1 MTKWR
6 YRRWFIGLVI
16 AAGVW
21 RVLYVLVFKVG
32 DGVVGD
38 QIYYSGQAVTIANG
52 NWFADPFPPGG
63 YAADHAPLT
72 ALAVAPASWSD
83 NDALMPQRLLMA
95 LYGTAVV
102 AGIGVTTRW
111 LTDRRTSLVATVIAA
126 LYANLWMN
134 DGLVMAETP
143 AALAVVA
150 LLFAA
155 YRFDLRRT
163 RLDAVLMGVAVGFA
177 GLARA
182 ELLLLGPLLVAPL
195 VMTRTMSVDRRRRLL
210 EQLGHLAL
218 AGLAALAV
226 VSPWIVRNQIRFD
239 ESVTM
244 STQDGLTLV
253 GTNCPAAFE
262 GSGRGFWSLQCA
274 LDIDVPRGVDQSVRS
289 GIYRDAAFEY
299 LGENSDQL
307 PAVIAA
313 RLGRGLSLWQNDGMI
328 ALNQAEGRERGAST
342 IGIWQFWALVPLAAW
357 GLLRWPLSQSRWP
370 MLALMIMSLLTIAA
384 FYGIPR
390 FRVAAEVAIVICAA
404 IGGMELWNRWAARST
419 TSPRVVDA

>member
-1 MTKWR
+1 MTKGR
-6 YRRWFIGLVI
+6 YRRWLVGLVS
-16 AAGVW
+16 AAAVW
-21 RVLYVLVFKVG
+21 RVIYVLVFKVG

-38 QIYYSGQAVTIANG
+38 QIYYSAQAVTIANG
-52 NWFADPFPPGG
+52 NWFADPFTPGA

-72 ALAVAPASWSD
+72 ALAVAPVSWSD
-83 NDALMPQRLLMA
+83 AESLMPQRLLMA

-102 AGIGVTTRW
+102 AGIGITTRW
-111 LTDRRTSLVATVIAA
+111 LTDRVTSLVAVAVAA
-126 LYANLWMN
+126 VYANLWMN
-134 DGLVMAETP
+134 DALVMAETP

-150 LLFAA
+150 VLFAT
-155 YRFDLRRT
+155 YRFDLQRT
-163 RLDAVLMGVAVGFA
+163 TLAAVLVGVAVGFA

-182 ELLLLGPLLVAPL
+182 ELLFLGPLLVVPVVLAR
-195 VMTRTMSVDRRRRLL
+195 RTSVGHRRRLP

-274 LDIDVPRGVDQSVRS
+274 LDIDVPQGVDQSVRS

-299 LGENSDQL
+299 LGDHVDQV
-307 PAVIAA
+307 PRVVAA
-313 RLGRGLSLWQNDGMI
+313 RLGRGLSLWQNEGMI
-328 ALNQAEGRERGAST
+328 DLNQAEGRERGAS
-342 IGIWQFWALVPLAAW
+342 IVGIWQFWALVPLAAW
-357 GLLRWPLSQSRWP
+357 GLVRWPVSQTRWP
-370 MLALMIMSLLTIAA
+370 MLALIVVSLLTIAA

-390 FRVAAEVAIVICAA
+390 FRIAAEVTIVICASV
-404 IGGMELWNRWAARST
+404 GGVDLWNRWTARSST
-419 TSPRVVDA
+419 PLTVPDA